1 MTDTNANN
9 ATFTVGDT
17 NVEFERVSAT
27 QGSDG
32 FSIAPLLAK
41 TGTVTL
47 DPGFVNTASCTSDIT
62 YISGSEGILRY
73 RGYPIEELAENC
85 SFLEVAYLLIYGEL
99 PNPTSLAAFG
109 RRINEH
115 TLLHEDFKRFFTAFP
130 SQGHPMAILQSG
142 IAGMATY
149 YEHTLDPK
157 DEEQL
162 DMASILLL
170 AKVPTMIA
178 YIAKRAIGL
187 PLLYPDSSRYYT
199 EDFIRMTFG
208 LPYQGEEID
217 PLVVRALDTL
227 LILHADHEQN
237 CSTST
242 VRIVGSAQAN
252 LYSSVASGV
261 GALSGPLHGGA
272 NEAVMRMLR
281 EIRDAGLTVDEF
293 VSQVK
298 DKKNSVRLMGFGHRV
313 YKNFDP
319 RARIVKSL
327 ADEIL
332 PRLGSENELFD
343 IAKSLE
349 EAALSDEYFVAR
361 RLYPNVDFYTGLI
374 YEAMGFPAKMFT
386 PLFALGR
393 LPGWIAQ
400 YRELINDPTQRIGRP
415 RQIYI
420 GETERHWIPREER
433 QTADLLH
440 LSDSL
445 NVAKL

>member
-1 MTDTNANN
+1 M
-9 ATFTVGDT
+9 
-17 NVEFERVSAT
+17 
-27 QGSDG
+27 
-32 FSIAPLLAK
+32 
-41 TGTVTL
+41 
-47 DPGFVNTASCTSDIT
+47 
-62 YISGSEGILRY
+62 LR
-73 RGYPIEELAENC
+73 
-85 SFLEVAYLLIYGEL
+85 
-99 PNPTSLAAFG
+99 
-109 RRINEH
+109 
-115 TLLHEDFKRFFTAFP
+115 
-130 SQGHPMAILQSG
+130 
-142 IAGMATY
+142 
-149 YEHTLDPK
+149 
-157 DEEQL
+157 
-162 DMASILLL
+162 
-170 AKVPTMIA
+170 
-178 YIAKRAIGL
+178 
-187 PLLYPDSSRYYT
+187 
-199 EDFIRMTFG
+199 
-208 LPYQGEEID
+208 
-217 PLVVRALDTL
+217 
-227 LILHADHEQN
+227 
-237 CSTST
+237 
-242 VRIVGSAQAN
+242 GSAQAN

-415 RQIYI
+415 RQVYT